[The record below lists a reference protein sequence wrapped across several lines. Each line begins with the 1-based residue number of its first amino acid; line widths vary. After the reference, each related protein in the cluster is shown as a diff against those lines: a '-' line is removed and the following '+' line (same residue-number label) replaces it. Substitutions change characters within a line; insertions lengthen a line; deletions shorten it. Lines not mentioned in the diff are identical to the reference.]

1 MCEHYCEHSSRHT
14 VKLGLLESMHSCMH
28 ACMHAWQSACTRSR
42 LILRCRHSPCPRP
55 CPSTCAAC
63 CHTHPTPSRS
73 ASGCGSPGGTWTEH
87 HGPQAAQSH
96 TPAAGPGRHMVG
108 VQTSA
113 TMQQVEC
120 CLPHACVLM
129 RCWCPACMLLLHACV
144 LMRCWCP
151 ACMLLL
157 HACVLMRCW
166 CVHSAPAGLHCMPCS
181 WAGGDSIWCL
191 TAHWLCSMHSRGY
204 LCHEVAAH
212 LYGIEDVQVVVGVR
226 QEVEQH
232 VGGEIEAALAAHVA

>member
-1 MCEHYCEHSSRHT
+1 MAALHTHCPDALMGANRWGLGHLLIISSVCAMEDRSVSNQINRVRARAEVERLMCEHYCEHNSRHT

-113 TMQQVEC
+113 TMQQVV
-120 CLPHACVLM
+120 AC
-129 RCWCPACMLLLHACV
+129 CMLV
-144 LMRCWCP
+144 
-151 ACMLLL
+151 
-157 HACVLMRCW
+157 
-166 CVHSAPAGLHCMPCS
+166 S
-181 WAGGDSIWCL
+181 
-191 TAHWLCSMHSRGY
+191 
-204 LCHEVAAH
+204 
-212 LYGIEDVQVVVGVR
+212 
-226 QEVEQH
+226 
-232 VGGEIEAALAAHVA
+232 